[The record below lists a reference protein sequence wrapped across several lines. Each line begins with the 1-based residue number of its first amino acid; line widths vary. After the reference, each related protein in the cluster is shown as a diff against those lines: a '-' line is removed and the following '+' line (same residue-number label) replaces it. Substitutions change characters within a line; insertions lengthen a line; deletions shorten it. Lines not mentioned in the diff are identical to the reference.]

1 MTAPRVVVYGQH
13 RPFRMAC
20 EALLR
25 ASGVPARLASRQAE
39 LAKAIAEGG
48 IAAILVSDDDQEV
61 AAARMVADA
70 SRSRI
75 PVLPQTTNE
84 TVSGFV
90 GRVLATLA
98 MGGDAPA

>member
-1 MTAPRVVVYGQH
+1 
-13 RPFRMAC
+13 MAC

-61 AAARMVADA
+61 AVARMVADA

-90 GRVLATLA
+90 YRVRGVLGVAA
-98 MGGDAPA
+98 NAPG

>member
-1 MTAPRVVVYGQH
+1 
-13 RPFRMAC
+13 MAC

-84 TVSGFV
+84 TVSGFIY
-90 GRVLATLA
+90 RVRGVLTVA
-98 MGGDAPA
+98 GNAPE